1 MKKILVPTDFSET
14 SLQAFRFAIQIARGS
29 QGEIHL
35 LHTVELPVLFDSGA
49 ILAFE
54 EAYMTE
60 MRLKSEKKMEKI
72 VDKLADGFARVKYH
86 VQFGKLQLNIHRLV
100 ESAKIDLI
108 VAGTNGAKGLREFTI
123 GSNAEKLVRNAEVP
137 VIVVRKAPKE
147 IKNIV
152 FPTLPDMDQE
162 DLTMRVKSLQ
172 DFFKAKLHILY
183 VNTPATF
190 VTTAA
195 IDTMFTKFA
204 KRFMLKNYDFHVYNE
219 LTTEAGIINFAKSIK
234 ADMVVMRTHG
244 RKGFAHLG
252 SGSIAEDVVNHIDC
266 PVTTFRIK

>member
-1 MKKILVPTDFSET
+1 M
-14 SLQAFRFAIQIARGS
+14 RFAVQIAKDS
-29 QGEIHL
+29 QGEVHL
-35 LHTVELPVLFDSGA
+35 LHTVELPVLFDPNA
-49 ILAFE
+49 ILEFE
-54 EAYMTE
+54 EAYMAET
-60 MRLKSEKKMEKI
+60 RVKAEKKMKKIAEKY
-72 VDKLADGFARVKYH
+72 ADGFQRVKFH
-86 VQFGKLQLNIHRLV
+86 VQFGKLQTNIHRLI

-108 VAGTNGAKGLREFTI
+108 VAGTHGAKGLRELTI

-162 DLTMRVKSLQ
+162 DLTMRVKSMQ

-183 VNTPATF
+183 VNTPANF

-195 IDTMFTKFA
+195 IDTMFTKFS
-204 KRFMLKNYDFHVYNE
+204 KRFMLKNYDFHVYND
-219 LTTEAGIINFAKSIK
+219 LTTDAGIVNFAKSIN

-244 RKGFAHLG
+244 RKGLAHLG
-252 SGSIAEDVVNHIDC
+252 SGSIAEDVVNHIEC
-266 PVTTFRIK
+266 PVATFRIK

>member
-14 SLQAFRFAIQIARGS
+14 SLQAFQFAIQIARDS
-29 QGEIHL
+29 QGEVHL
-35 LHTVELPVLFDSGA
+35 LHTIELPVLFDPGA
-49 ILAFE
+49 VLAFE

-60 MRLKSEKKMEKI
+60 MRVKSEKKMKKMVEKW
-72 VDKLADGFARVKYH
+72 AEGFSRFKFH
-86 VQFGKLQLNIHRLV
+86 IQFGKLQLNIHRIV

-123 GSNAEKLVRNAEVP
+123 GSNAEKLVRNSEVP

-147 IKNIV
+147 VKNIV

-162 DLTMRVKSLQ
+162 DLTMRVKSMQ

-183 VNTPATF
+183 VNTPANF
-190 VTTAA
+190 VTTAS
-195 IDTMFTKFA
+195 IDTLFAKFA

-219 LTTEAGIINFAKSIK
+219 LTEESGIVNFAKSIK

-244 RKGFAHLG
+244 RRGLAHLG
-252 SGSIAEDVVNHIDC
+252 SGSIAEDVVNHTDC
-266 PVTTFRIK
+266 PVATFRIK